1 MKFKRF
7 VSGLLCAII
16 LVGILPT
23 TSSAVVSSVSPAKKS
38 DLAFTIPMAWCMD
51 LDWNAAKLY
60 YFMFAN
66 LEDAKAEVKFGNADT
81 ERFDVSGS
89 AGVEVADGTYY
100 LGWYYNGSGA
110 FSDTRHGGRITG
122 IPHPSSSVHRANSQD
137 GKVVYNTTS
146 MSTAHNSLQGEYLQ
160 KGLWALA
167 TEVYETLDTE
177 SMSAQELYDTVS
189 SIVQNTK
196 VNYIQD
202 DGAWGSGENQVENA
216 VVNTT
221 SLKDYILAAY
231 ESQCVTTS
239 QIYASLLPDA
249 DGDGYS
255 GDNYMRV
262 AYAVAGAVA
271 TMTATSSD
279 GTVNH
284 NEPVSDEYPM
294 LKVPIDV
301 TGQFG
306 TYLKTAEERER
317 ELAASEDE
325 FINSVPVDTDNM
337 WECLRAVG
345 AYYTALKASGST
357 QSISQV
363 LSAGAPSN
371 AAQNIKDAWPK
382 VQEFYASN
390 RSSIDGE
397 TPPVARMNALDF
409 YAWACFHPD
418 EIKGRIS
425 TEASD
430 LSYTSRP
437 IYAAQVIAARDE
449 LKALTESDPHALS
462 STDPIDMAQTWVL
475 KFWVSYGVAEGL
487 LPLSDLDYLP
497 DTPSAVG
504 TRMAAIPPYDMFY
517 KDGDD
522 VKVATA
528 AGAIKF
534 YSVVN
539 ELPYIVNGM
548 VAFLAQRLSDGTSGS
563 YSFVGLQDK
572 LIGIRDVYE
581 TFTTVNSDALWDFWD
596 STVFDNES
604 GEGEKKSMRMIY
616 EVLLA
621 NNVFDRTDVESEPN
635 AEQAFTFFFDH
646 QSSEL
651 SSWIRTGISASAQF
665 IPMRTNVYD
674 PYTWKDIVDTGW
686 LLNFYAKFG
695 YFRKALYIDTAAEA
709 ASNYANTRGKGTTRV
724 ATLDD
729 LLQEKDIVLYIDPNL
744 YNVDDIAD
752 LMGKAWDRLGQDAA
766 SNSLGVFESFGA
778 AITNLWDVSMPELAK
793 SGGTTSYSSRVN
805 FTGEEG
811 DESKWSETFFHH
823 DGTAKLSSY
832 EDVDAQTTIDPNSRN
847 VADYL
852 YRDDIYDQNAGAL
865 KEDYQAVEYTPL
877 FGYAVLSAV
886 YNQKAAPGL
895 LQALNSLSSSNNPVF
910 IASDTIPYTH
920 EEFRSTIYN
929 WALLRNLEAQMTT
942 DYATSLDRTSPLYM
956 DVFGNIVTESG
967 YVVVPA
973 AANAT
978 LYDVKD
984 YQPRTAAFCS
994 TYGDSYFI
1002 PYYDT
1007 ESAEKLN
1014 NYLKGNSDYSM
1025 FSVDEKNSV
1034 FVMKTV
1040 TTVDGTVDLS
1050 RVSIA
1055 DKTSLQALSDTFTV
1069 DLSKRAFYKFS
1080 LFELIITETLR
1091 GAPIEFI
1098 DKQFEGIQTNV
1109 TYTRQ
1114 GLIVADKLET
1124 LVDAIAPAGQ
1134 NASVAIPN
1142 PAYIDGLE
1150 YIIFFLYKVLILAV
1164 LVLWMVTIYFD
1175 ATRGAIGVKTAGRCV
1190 GIVVLVLA
1198 MVVGIPR
1205 IFEITYYESNKLL
1218 LQNETE
1224 YLMMLNLEKQA
1235 NGEEIGVSRVDV
1247 PDPRTKLY
1255 LYLADVEM
1263 PWWDLFTSVTV
1274 SSSIKSLDEMYS
1286 NYENQHPLAFVEDA
1300 TVMNGRIYIDTDT
1313 LFESA
1318 KVAFSPV
1325 LQSIYVTGTED
1336 TPASYYTPYYYFLDT
1351 ITKEISAWSNRN
1363 DFIAYTTKTQRGGEL
1378 KTMGYCQAFFND
1390 ASFLEEGSDFFNL
1403 YEVYAAPAP
1412 RTYEFLPELT
1422 QEELDNLRNSQWC
1435 NVDISVKGKVD
1446 RIERLNQFAQEWIAN
1461 NRGMI
1466 GRVSD
1471 ETFLKCFSLACAME
1485 HNRLFNTQ
1493 RADYLEIQELSN
1505 EDLLRLTIADHN
1517 DVMANSSMSYARFV
1531 YTQGGTM
1538 AVYVAAILEIVNFIG
1553 SWVKPAVTL
1562 AVFLIACIS
1571 IFVLKLM
1578 LNRGNNSIYGYVVT
1592 IVLMCS
1598 VNVLGAL
1605 FIKLSMFI
1613 PTLGFTPTVC
1623 MLAQIL
1629 VQIGY
1634 IFLQIKIVTIALSDW
1649 KNIGFS
1655 KHESMFMRMNPVTR
1669 RHNVSREVGVTPGTS
1684 GHAYLDALLKQ
1695 QAKRRM
1701 RA

>member
-38 DLAFTIPMAWCMD
+38 DLAFSFPMAWCMD
-51 LDWNAAKLY
+51 LDWNAAELY

-66 LEDAKAEVKFGNADT
+66 LSDAKAEVKFGNADA
-81 ERFDVSGS
+81 ERFDVAGS

-110 FSDTRHGGRITG
+110 FSDTNHGGRITG
-122 IPHPSSSVHRANSQD
+122 IPHPSSSVHSASAQN
-137 GKVVYNTTS
+137 GKVIYDRTS
-146 MSTAHNSLQGEYLQ
+146 MSTVHNSLQREYLQ

-167 TEVYETLDTE
+167 TKMYETLDTE
-177 SMSAQELYDTVS
+177 SMSAQELYDTAS

-202 DGAWGSGENQVENA
+202 DGEWGSGESQVENA
-216 VVNTT
+216 VVSTT
-221 SLKDYILAAY
+221 PLKDYILAAY
-231 ESQCVTTS
+231 ESQCVTPL
-239 QIYASLLPDA
+239 QIYESLLPDA

-255 GDNYMRV
+255 GDNYTRV

-271 TMTATSSD
+271 SLTATSSD
-279 GTVNH
+279 GTENY
-284 NEPVSDEYPM
+284 NESVIDEYPM

-301 TGQFG
+301 SGQFG
-306 TYLKTAEERER
+306 TYLKTAEEQER

-325 FINSVPVDTDNM
+325 FINSVPVDADSM

-345 AYYTALKASGST
+345 AYYAALKASGST

-371 AAQNIKDAWPK
+371 ATQNIKDAWPK

-397 TPPVARMNALDF
+397 NPPVARMNALDF

-437 IYAAQVIAARDE
+437 IYAAQVISARDE

-548 VAFLAQRLSDGTSGS
+548 VDFLAQRLSDGTSGS

-581 TFTTVNSDALWDFWD
+581 TFTTVNSDVLWDFWD
-596 STVFDNES
+596 STVFDNKKE
-604 GEGEKKSMRMIY
+604 KSMRMIY

-752 LMGKAWDRLGQDAA
+752 LMGKAWDRLGQDAS

-778 AITNLWDVSMPELAK
+778 AITNLWDVSMPELSK

-805 FTGEEG
+805 FTGEGG

-832 EDVDAQTTIDPNSRN
+832 EDVNAQTTIDPNSRN

-852 YRDDIYDQNAGAL
+852 YRDDIYDPNAGAL

-1255 LYLADVEM
+1255 LYMADVEM

-1286 NYENQHPLAFVEDA
+1286 SYENQHPLAFVEDA

-1422 QEELDNLRNSQWC
+1422 QEDLDNLRNSQWC

>member
-1 MKFKRF
+1 M
-7 VSGLLCAII
+7 
-16 LVGILPT
+16 GILPT

-38 DLAFTIPMAWCMD
+38 DLALSKPLAYSVDTVAGFWGGVS
-51 LDWNAAKLY
+51 LV
-60 YFMFAN
+60 MFAEKSTATSVNIPGNKTEGRFN
-66 LEDAKAEVKFGNADT
+66 LDGTVGAVG
-81 ERFDVSGS
+81 
-89 AGVEVADGTYY
+89 ADGTYY
-100 LGWYYNGSGA
+100 IGWYYGTSDV
-110 FSDTRHGGRITG
+110 FSDTDGGGYITG
-122 IPHPSSSVHRANSQD
+122 VPAPSNTVNRAYVDGGSVKYDQ
-137 GKVVYNTTS
+137 GTVTT
-146 MSTAHNSLQGEYLQ
+146 AVNELQQEYMQ

-167 TEVYETLDTE
+167 TALYNDLDTE
-177 SMSAQELYDTVS
+177 SMSASELYDTVNA
-189 SIVQNTK
+189 VVKNTK
-196 VNYIQD
+196 VNCIVSETNNPGTEIEKSKVQVVSLENYIKVLYLN
-202 DGAWGSGENQVENA
+202 GIPAS
-216 VVNTT
+216 
-221 SLKDYILAAY
+221 S
-231 ESQCVTTS
+231 
-239 QIYASLLPDA
+239 IYGKLLPNA

-255 GDNYMRV
+255 GNNYARV

-271 TMTATSSD
+271 SMTATSSD
-279 GTVNH
+279 GTANY
-284 NEPVSDEYPM
+284 NESVIEEYPM
-294 LKVPIDV
+294 LKTPIDV
-301 TGQFG
+301 SGQFG
-306 TYLKTAEERER
+306 TYLKTAEEQER

-325 FINSVPVDTDNM
+325 FINSVPVDADSM

-345 AYYTALKASGST
+345 AYYAALKASGST

-371 AAQNIKDAWPK
+371 ATQNIKDAWPK

-397 TPPVARMNALDF
+397 NPPVARMNALDF

-437 IYAAQVIAARDE
+437 IYAAQVISARDE

-548 VAFLAQRLSDGTSGS
+548 VDFLAQRLSDGTSGS

-581 TFTTVNSDALWDFWD
+581 TFTTVNSDVLWDFWD
-596 STVFDNES
+596 STVFDNKKE
-604 GEGEKKSMRMIY
+604 KSMRMIY

-646 QSSEL
+646 QSHEL

-766 SNSLGVFESFGA
+766 SNSLGVFDSFGA
-778 AITNLWDVSMPELAK
+778 AITNLWDVSMPELSK

-832 EDVDAQTTIDPNSRN
+832 EDVNAQTTIDPNSRN

-852 YRDDIYDQNAGAL
+852 YRDDIYDPNAGAL

-1422 QEELDNLRNSQWC
+1422 QEDLDNLRNSQWC

-1655 KHESMFMRMNPVTR
+1655 KHESMFMRINPVTR

>member
-1 MKFKRF
+1 M
-7 VSGLLCAII
+7 
-16 LVGILPT
+16 GILPT

-38 DLAFTIPMAWCMD
+38 DLAFSLPMAWCMD
-51 LDWNAAKLY
+51 LDWNAAELY

-66 LEDAKAEVKFGNADT
+66 LSDAKAEVKFGNADA
-81 ERFDVSGS
+81 ERFDVAGS

-110 FSDTRHGGRITG
+110 FSDTNHGGRITG
-122 IPHPSSSVHRANSQD
+122 IPHPSSSVHRASAQN
-137 GKVVYNTTS
+137 GKVIYDRTS
-146 MSTAHNSLQGEYLQ
+146 MSTVHNSLQREYLQ

-167 TEVYETLDTE
+167 TKMYETLDTE
-177 SMSAQELYDTVS
+177 SMSAQELYDTAS

-202 DGAWGSGENQVENA
+202 DGEWGSGESQVENA
-216 VVNTT
+216 VVSTT
-221 SLKDYILAAY
+221 PLKDYILAAY
-231 ESQCVTTS
+231 ESKCVTPL
-239 QIYASLLPDA
+239 QIYESLLPDA

-255 GDNYMRV
+255 GDNYTRV

-271 TMTATSSD
+271 SLTATSSD
-279 GTVNH
+279 GTENY
-284 NEPVSDEYPM
+284 NESVIDEYPM

-301 TGQFG
+301 SGQFG
-306 TYLKTAEERER
+306 TYLKTAEEQER

-325 FINSVPVDTDNM
+325 FINSVPVDADSM

-345 AYYTALKASGST
+345 AYYAALKASGST

-371 AAQNIKDAWPK
+371 ATQNIKDAWPK

-397 TPPVARMNALDF
+397 NPPVARMNALDF

-437 IYAAQVIAARDE
+437 IYAAQVISARDE

-548 VAFLAQRLSDGTSGS
+548 VDFLAQRLSDGTSGS

-581 TFTTVNSDALWDFWD
+581 TFTTVNSDVLWDFWD
-596 STVFDNES
+596 STVFDNKKE
-604 GEGEKKSMRMIY
+604 KSMRMIY

-744 YNVDDIAD
+744 YNVDDIAE

-766 SNSLGVFESFGA
+766 SNSLGVFDSFGA
-778 AITNLWDVSMPELAK
+778 AITNLWDVSMPELSK

-832 EDVDAQTTIDPNSRN
+832 EDVNAQTTIDPNSRN

-852 YRDDIYDQNAGAL
+852 YRDDIYDPNAGAL

-1422 QEELDNLRNSQWC
+1422 QEDLDNLRNSQWC

-1578 LNRGNNSIYGYVVT
+1578 MNRGNNSIYGYVVT